1 MFLRSEVRYD
11 FRIKMFRLYLQ
22 LFVGG
27 IKSGIICVCLRIV
40 VCFCFV
46 CLRLCQFLWI
56 VPSVFSN
63 VYLAVRP

>member
-11 FRIKMFRLYLQ
+11 FRINMFRLYLQ
-22 LFVGG
+22 LFVGV

-46 CLRLCQFLWI
+46 CLRLVHPKLPISLDC
-56 VPSVFSN
+56 PFSI
-63 VYLAVRP
+63 L